1 VTDSHLFGLVDAR
14 TRRPA
19 DRFTDDARPS
29 ADAHPS
35 GHRRRRAA
43 AGRLLSLV
51 GLLVALL
58 APAGAVSAASLT
70 LTTPYPAVAV
80 APGSKVSFE
89 LTVKPPTAQQVR
101 LQVGSVPAGWTATLR
116 GGGYVVDGVYADP
129 ASPPTVRLD
138 VTVAPD
144 AADGTVRIPVTAT
157 AGGEVARLEIEIR
170 VTAAAG
176 GQVAMTTDFP
186 ELRGPSGATY
196 RFNLTLSNETAQDL
210 TFGLSASGPD
220 GWDVQVRPTSQSQAA
235 SAVVNAGSSAGI
247 ELTAAAPDGAAA
259 GTYPISVTA
268 TSGEVKVEQQ
278 VSVEIIGTFSMT
290 LTTPDQRLNA
300 SGTAGSA
307 IQQQLEIDNTGS
319 APLQNV
325 KLTATPPSGWTVTFQ
340 PETVDTIAPN
350 DKAQVTAIITPS
362 KDAIAGDYVV
372 TFNAATDTARA
383 SREFRITV
391 ETSLVWAIVGGLL
404 ILATISAL
412 GWVFQRYGRR

>member
-1 VTDSHLFGLVDAR
+1 MTDSHLFGPVDAG

-19 DRFTDDARPS
+19 DRFTDPARRSDDAGS
-29 ADAHPS
+29 S
-35 GHRRRRAA
+35 GRRRGRLRV
-43 AGRLLSLV
+43 GRLLAFA
-51 GLLVALL
+51 GLLAALL
-58 APAGAVSAASLT
+58 APAAVSAASLT

-89 LTVKPPTAQQVR
+89 LTIKPPTAEEVR

-144 AADGTVRIPVTAT
+144 ASDGTVRIPITAT
-157 AGGEVARLEIEIR
+157 AGGEVARLDVEIR

-176 GQVAMTTDFP
+176 GQVSLTTDFP

-340 PETVDTIAPN
+340 PATVDTIAPN

-372 TFNAATDTARA
+372 TFNAATDAARA
-383 SREFRITV
+383 SREFRVTV

-404 ILATISAL
+404 ILATISGL

>member
-1 VTDSHLFGLVDAR
+1 MTDSHLFGPVDAG

-19 DRFTDDARPS
+19 DRFTDPARRSDDAGS
-29 ADAHPS
+29 S
-35 GHRRRRAA
+35 GRRRGRLRV
-43 AGRLLSLV
+43 GRLLAFA
-51 GLLVALL
+51 GLLAALL
-58 APAGAVSAASLT
+58 APAAVSAASLT

-89 LTVKPPTAQQVR
+89 LTIKPPTAEEVR

-144 AADGTVRIPVTAT
+144 ASDGTVRIPITAT
-157 AGGEVARLEIEIR
+157 AGGEVARLDVEIR

-176 GQVAMTTDFP
+176 GQVSLTTDFP

-259 GTYPISVTA
+259 GTYPIAVTA

-340 PETVDTIAPN
+340 PATVDTIAPN

-372 TFNAATDTARA
+372 TFNAATDAARA
-383 SREFRITV
+383 SREFRVTV

-404 ILATISAL
+404 ILATISGL